1 MDIRRAEE
9 ILDSKGV
16 IEVTWKNSPV
26 WIESLVGED
35 GTAHVKLLASDKS
48 MNIPVDELVE
58 KRKESS
64 GK

>member
-26 WIESLVGED
+26 WIESLVGEY
-35 GTAHVKLLASDKS
+35 GTAHVKLLTSDKS
-48 MNIPVDELVE
+48 MNIPVNELVE
-58 KRKESS
+58 K
-64 GK
+64 

>member
-35 GTAHVKLLASDKS
+35 GTAHVKLLASDES
-48 MNIPVDELVE
+48 MNIPVNELVE
-58 KRKESS
+58 K
-64 GK
+64 